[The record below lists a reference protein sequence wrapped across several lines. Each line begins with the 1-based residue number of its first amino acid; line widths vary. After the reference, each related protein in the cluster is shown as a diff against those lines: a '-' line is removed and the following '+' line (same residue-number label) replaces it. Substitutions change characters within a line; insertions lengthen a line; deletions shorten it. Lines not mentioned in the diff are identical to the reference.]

1 MINSK
6 KRQLG
11 VSKPQKK
18 YHVKMQFH
26 TFDYIEVNA
35 KNRTDAIRVAQE
47 LVARNMKDFV
57 SIYDLSITTKETY
70 LIDENGYA
78 FKEVA

>member
-1 MINSK
+1 
-6 KRQLG
+6 
-11 VSKPQKK
+11 
-18 YHVKMQFH
+18 MQFH